1 MTATRDSTPSA
12 MLPVRQVLFLVPLFL
27 VPCSRVAYTVQG
39 MNRMKTFSLS
49 AKEINKAWHV
59 VDATDQT
66 LGRLSTQ
73 VARLLMGKHKPTFSP
88 HLDMGD
94 FVIIVNAERIRVTG
108 KKLDDKI
115 YYRHTGYIGG
125 LKETPLGDMLQR
137 NPRRVIELS
146 VRGMLPR
153 NRLSRH
159 LLGHLKVYAGPDHPH
174 EAQVNESKK
183 KEDRRNRG
191 LEATTVH
198 RARRRPRP
206 KAAAEKAAPAR
217 PTTRKRATTA
227 KPKARTP
234 RERKA

>member
-1 MTATRDSTPSA
+1 MRAVTTFP
-12 MLPVRQVLFLVPLFL
+12 VPLFL
-27 VPCSRVAYTVQG
+27 VPYSTVPYTVQG

-49 AKEINKAWHV
+49 AKDIDKAWHV
-59 VDATDQT
+59 IDATDQT

-73 VARLLMGKHKPTFSP
+73 VARLLMGKHKPTYSP

-94 FVIIVNAERIRVTG
+94 FVIIVNAEKIRVTG

-125 LKETPLGDMLQR
+125 LKEMPLGEMLQR

-159 LLGHLKVYAGPDHPH
+159 LLRHLKVYPGPDHPH
-174 EAQVNESKK
+174 DAQVNESNK
-183 KEDRRNRG
+183 KEDRRKRG
-191 LEATTVH
+191 LTATPVA
-198 RARRRPRP
+198 RARRPARP
-206 KAAAEKAAPAR
+206 KAAAEPEAPAK
-217 PTTRKRATTA
+217 PATRKRATPTRT
-227 KPKARTP
+227 KARTP
-234 RERKA
+234 RGRKA